1 MAPDSSFSYF
11 QLLSV
16 VTKKIASPF
25 VNKQRGRPARSPR
38 QNIKLGEALTIM
50 GCIFTFS
57 SNPRIFLVFW
67 FDDGGFEG
75 FSLLLLF
82 FDFN

>member
-1 MAPDSSFSYF
+1 MPVVRLLIVVSYEYV
-11 QLLSV
+11 LGR
-16 VTKKIASPF
+16 KSP
-25 VNKQRGRPARSPR
+25 VLRGRK
-38 QNIKLGEALTIM
+38 NGM
-50 GCIFTFS
+50 V
-57 SNPRIFLVFW
+57 LVFW